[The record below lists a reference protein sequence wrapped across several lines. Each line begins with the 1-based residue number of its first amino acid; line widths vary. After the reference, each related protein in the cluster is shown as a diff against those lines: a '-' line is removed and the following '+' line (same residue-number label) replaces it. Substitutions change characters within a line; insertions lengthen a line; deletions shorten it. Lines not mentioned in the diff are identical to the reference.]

1 MTTDQTETGFGLP
14 SEKRIGFDH
23 PWAWLAAGYRDMK
36 RSPHVSLSYGALFAA
51 MGCLLTYGLYELDAV
66 YVALPLAA
74 GFMLMG
80 PLLAVGLYEVSRR
93 HAAGEKVT
101 LGAALGAWRRDP
113 GGVFALGFVL
123 MLVFLLWIRI
133 ATLLFALFYGV
144 GEFHADAFVS
154 ETFFSFKT
162 IWFLIT
168 GIGIGAVFAT
178 IVFSM
183 SAIAFPMIIDR
194 KSGDGRHPLQPARGR
209 PQLAPAGPL
218 GRPDRRLLDRRPRG
232 RLYRPDL
239 HPAPDRPRELS
250 RLPRPGRV
258 AATVRPGTD
267 RTHTSADG
275 RVDPADEGALDRFT
289 VRVLGV
295 AIAQPTT
302 PHIEGDQ
309 IRDEGMSPKSVRDR
323 RLPAVTSRA
332 ACRIRGRCQ
341 DASLDDASVRYHH
354 SWRCAH
360 RLRRNDLHCRRD
372 PLGARLRGD
381 PASPRHCLLTL
392 PDADRHRWSGT
403 LHWKQFYHRGLG

>member
-1 MTTDQTETGFGLP
+1 M
-14 SEKRIGFDH
+14 
-23 PWAWLAAGYRDMK
+23 
-36 RSPHVSLSYGALFAA
+36 SLSYGALFAA

-101 LGAALGAWRRDP
+101 LGAAFGAWRRDP

-144 GEFHADAFVS
+144 GEFHAEAFVS

-194 KSGDGRHPLQPARGR
+194 KSGATVAILCSLRAVAHNWRPLV
-209 PQLAPAGPL
+209 LWAGL
-218 GRPDRRLLDRRPRG
+218 IVAFSVGRPRG
-232 RLYRPDL
+232 RLYRPDR

-258 AATVRPGTD
+258 AATVRPCTVDD
-267 RTHTSADG
+267 RQRACGSNSA
-275 RVDPADEGALDRFT
+275 R
-289 VRVLGV
+289 
-295 AIAQPTT
+295 
-302 PHIEGDQ
+302 
-309 IRDEGMSPKSVRDR
+309 
-323 RLPAVTSRA
+323 
-332 ACRIRGRCQ
+332 
-341 DASLDDASVRYHH
+341 
-354 SWRCAH
+354 
-360 RLRRNDLHCRRD
+360 
-372 PLGARLRGD
+372 
-381 PASPRHCLLTL
+381 
-392 PDADRHRWSGT
+392 
-403 LHWKQFYHRGLG
+403 